1 MGYTPSIQNKISTLN
16 SSAITAMAASQVFQ
30 GTSEDISKYNQLL
43 TKGFIN
49 MKWIS
54 DIAAGIISPVATA
67 ITSRN
72 DNKTKIKQQNIKRI
86 VNADDKLAEW
96 ERIQAENGAHSWKD
110 EFWTIVLSIP
120 AIGCFIPG
128 GADVMIKGFEAMQA
142 MPEFYQAWLGVA
154 VLSSF
159 GIRVLKR

>member
-1 MGYTPSIQNKISTLN
+1 MRW
-16 SSAITAMAASQVFQ
+16 IT
-30 GTSEDISKYNQLL
+30 
-43 TKGFIN
+43 
-49 MKWIS
+49 
-54 DIAAGIISPVATA
+54 DIAAGIISPVAAALTR
-67 ITSRN
+67 RN
-72 DNKTKIKQQNIKRI
+72 DNKAKIKVRNIERI
-86 VNADDKLAEW
+86 VNATDKIAEW

-128 GADVMIKGFEAMQA
+128 GADVMIKGFEAMKA

-154 VLSSF
+154 VLSAF